1 MSNTTEKNQLANISK
16 LFEYCLH
23 DRQHLE
29 ELLQLLDERVE
40 EFLSTARVYLK
51 AKDRYSLSRVSHRL
65 RNSLLMIDA
74 QSLLDFLD
82 IIEHECQQL
91 DTLIVLERLLRD
103 FETEY
108 KLVNADI
115 QQQLKSIYA

>member
-1 MSNTTEKNQLANISK
+1 MSNIADKNQLANISK
-16 LFEYCLH
+16 LFEYCLN
-23 DRQHLE
+23 DRQHLG
-29 ELLQLLDERVE
+29 ELLGILDDRVE
-40 EFLSTARVYLK
+40 EFLDTARVYLK

-91 DTLIVLERLLRD
+91 DSLIVLERLLKD
-103 FETEY
+103 FENEY
-108 KLVNADI
+108 ELVNADI